1 MKTKPCQQCL
11 VKPKTATV
19 TTNFRHCAG
28 AYRSGLE
35 EKIQKQ
41 LAEAKIKVQYEPGR
55 IPYEATPKTYTPD
68 FVLPNG
74 IVIETK
80 GYFLPADR
88 TKHLAI
94 KAQHPNIDLRFIFQ
108 NPKQRL
114 NKTSHTTYEAWC
126 VQHGFIYAAKWI
138 PQTWLNEP
146 PDPTKI
152 AAVQEVLRHT
162 KH

>member
-1 MKTKPCQQCL
+1 M
-11 VKPKTATV
+11 A
-19 TTNFRHCAG
+19 TTNFFKHCSG
-28 AYRSGLE
+28 SYRSGIE
-35 EKIQKQ
+35 EKIQTQ
-41 LAEAKIKVQYEPGR
+41 LAEAKIKAQYEPGR
-55 IPYEATPKTYTPD
+55 IPYTVAPKTYTPD

-94 KAQHPNIDLRFIFQ
+94 KAQHPNIDLRFVFQ

-114 NKTSHTTYEAWC
+114 NKTSRTTYEAWC

-138 PQTWLNEP
+138 PQTWLDEP
-146 PDPTKI
+146 PDDTKI

>member
-1 MKTKPCQQCL
+1 M
-11 VKPKTATV
+11 A
-19 TTNFRHCAG
+19 TTNFFNHCSG
-28 AYRSGLE
+28 SYRSGLE
-35 EKIQKQ
+35 EKIQTQ
-41 LAEAKIKVQYEPGR
+41 LAEAKIKAQYEPGR
-55 IPYEATPKTYTPD
+55 IPYTVAPKTYTPD
-68 FVLPNG
+68 FILPNG

-94 KAQHPNIDLRFIFQ
+94 KAQYPNIDLRFIFQ

-114 NKTSHTTYEAWC
+114 NKTSRTTYEAWC
-126 VQHGFIYAAKWI
+126 IQHGFIYAAKWI
-138 PQTWLNEP
+138 PQTWLDEP
-146 PDPTKI
+146 PDDTKI

>member
-1 MKTKPCQQCL
+1 M
-11 VKPKTATV
+11 A
-19 TTNFRHCAG
+19 TTNFFKHCSG
-28 AYRSGLE
+28 SYRSGLE
-35 EKIQKQ
+35 EKIQTQ
-41 LAEAKIKVQYEPGR
+41 LAEAKIKAQYEPGR
-55 IPYEATPKTYTPD
+55 IPYTVAPKTYTPD

-94 KAQHPNIDLRFIFQ
+94 KAQYPNIDLRFIFQ

-114 NKTSHTTYEAWC
+114 NKTSRTTYEAWC
-126 VQHGFIYAAKWI
+126 IQHGFIYAAKWI
-138 PQTWLNEP
+138 PQTWLDEP
-146 PDPTKI
+146 LNKTKI

>member
-1 MKTKPCQQCL
+1 M
-11 VKPKTATV
+11 A
-19 TTNFRHCAG
+19 TTNFFKHCSG
-28 AYRSGLE
+28 SYRSGLE
-35 EKIQKQ
+35 EKIQTQ
-41 LAEAKIKVQYEPGR
+41 LAEAKIKAQYEPGR
-55 IPYEATPKTYTPD
+55 IPYTVAPKTYTPD

-94 KAQHPNIDLRFIFQ
+94 KAQYPNIDLRFIFQ

-114 NKTSHTTYEAWC
+114 NKTSRTTYEAWC
-126 VQHGFIYAAKWI
+126 IQHGFIYAAKWI
-138 PQTWLNEP
+138 PQTWLDEP
-146 PDPTKI
+146 PDDTKI

>member
-1 MKTKPCQQCL
+1 M
-11 VKPKTATV
+11 A
-19 TTNFRHCAG
+19 TTNFFKHCSG
-28 AYRSGLE
+28 SYRSGLE
-35 EKIQKQ
+35 EKIQTQ
-41 LAEAKIKVQYEPGR
+41 LAEAKIKAQYEPGR
-55 IPYEATPKTYTPD
+55 IPYTVAPKTYTPD

-94 KAQHPNIDLRFIFQ
+94 KAQYPNIDLRFIFQ

-114 NKTSHTTYEAWC
+114 NKTSRTTYEAWC
-126 VQHGFIYAAKWI
+126 IQHGFIYAAKWI
-138 PQTWLNEP
+138 PQTWLDEP
-146 PDPTKI
+146 LNKTKI
-152 AAVQEVLRHT
+152 AAVQEVLRNT

>member
-1 MKTKPCQQCL
+1 M
-11 VKPKTATV
+11 A
-19 TTNFRHCAG
+19 TTNFFKHCSG
-28 AYRSGLE
+28 SYHSGLE
-35 EKIQKQ
+35 EKIQTQ
-41 LAEAKIKVQYEPGR
+41 LAEAKIKAQYEPGR
-55 IPYEATPKTYTPD
+55 IPYTVAPKTYTPD

-94 KAQHPNIDLRFIFQ
+94 KAQYPNIDLRFIFQ

-114 NKTSHTTYEAWC
+114 NKTSRTTYEAWC
-126 VQHGFIYAAKWI
+126 IQHGFIYAAKWI
-138 PQTWLNEP
+138 PQTWLDEP
-146 PDPTKI
+146 PNKTKI

>member
-1 MKTKPCQQCL
+1 M
-11 VKPKTATV
+11 A
-19 TTNFRHCAG
+19 TTNFFKHCSDS
-28 AYRSGLE
+28 YRSGLE
-35 EKIQKQ
+35 EKIQTQ
-41 LAEAKIKVQYEPGR
+41 LAEAKIKAQYESGR
-55 IPYEATPKTYTPD
+55 IPYTVAPKTYTPD

-94 KAQHPNIDLRFIFQ
+94 KAQYPNIDLRFIFQ

-114 NKTSHTTYEAWC
+114 NKTSRTTYEAWC
-126 VQHGFIYAAKWI
+126 IQHGFIYAAKWI
-138 PQTWLNEP
+138 PQTWLDEP
-146 PDPTKI
+146 PDDTKI

>member
-1 MKTKPCQQCL
+1 M
-11 VKPKTATV
+11 A
-19 TTNFRHCAG
+19 TTNFFKHCSG
-28 AYRSGLE
+28 SYRSGLE
-35 EKIQKQ
+35 EKIQTQ
-41 LAEAKIKVQYEPGR
+41 LAEAKIKAQYEPGR
-55 IPYEATPKTYTPD
+55 IPYTVAPKTYTPD
-68 FVLPNG
+68 FILPNG

-94 KAQHPNIDLRFIFQ
+94 KAQHPNIDLRFVFQ

-114 NKTSHTTYEAWC
+114 NKTSRTTYEAWC

-138 PQTWLNEP
+138 PQTWLDEP
-146 PDPTKI
+146 PDDTKI
-152 AAVQEVLRHT
+152 AAVQEVLRHA

>member
-1 MKTKPCQQCL
+1 M
-11 VKPKTATV
+11 A
-19 TTNFRHCAG
+19 TTNFFKHCSG
-28 AYRSGLE
+28 SYRSGLE
-35 EKIQKQ
+35 EKIQTQ
-41 LAEAKIKVQYEPGR
+41 LAEAKIKAQYEPGR
-55 IPYEATPKTYTPD
+55 IPYTVAPKTYTPD
-68 FVLPNG
+68 FVFPNG

-94 KAQHPNIDLRFIFQ
+94 KAQYPNIDLRFIFQ

-114 NKTSHTTYEAWC
+114 NKTSRTTYEAWC
-126 VQHGFIYAAKWI
+126 IQHGFIYAAKWI
-138 PQTWLNEP
+138 PQTWLDEP
-146 PDPTKI
+146 PDNTKI